1 MLGKLSY
8 PLARSSISA
17 ISVATVLI
25 VASNAVFA
33 AQNQFS
39 FTISPAQSHMVIAL
53 DGRELAVLPVEP
65 RQYRA
70 LTNRH
75 KQRFARRA
83 MRWYHGCGGYAGH
96 NGHRGYGH
104 YGWHGYSPYGHYYRP
119 APAKLELTTG
129 KELEM
134 IALPGDVDPVTTAA
148 PGEKPGPTLID
159 RWRATATGVASGPV
173 DIVVSRRPEMEMMA
187 EVQHGLNR
195 LGYNSGRADGVIG
208 PVTRAAVKR
217 FQHANGLEADGV
229 IGSATL
235 NALHAALG
243 PRAPKPAMV
252 TIRRNGEI
260 VRRFDVA
267 LHRPGEKLGDHVM
280 LRERQTHRFES
291 GWRMA
296 ALAQSARGSNAALV
310 NPLSRA
316 AGQPSNPLERLL
328 MASEDTATLRRM
340 SGAGSTLVITD
351 HAVEDGGMQLA
362 AR

>member
-8 PLARSSISA
+8 ALARSSISA
-17 ISVATVLI
+17 ISVATMLI

-96 NGHRGYGH
+96 YGYRGHGH
-104 YGWHGYSPYGHYYRP
+104 YGWHGYSPSGHYYRP

-134 IALPGDVDPVTTAA
+134 IALPGDVDPVITAA
-148 PGEKPGPTLID
+148 TGEKPGSTLID
-159 RWRATATGVASGPV
+159 RWRARASSVASGPV

-195 LGYNSGRADGVIG
+195 LGYNSGPADGVIG

-217 FQHANGLEADGV
+217 FQLANGLEADGV

-252 TIRRNGEI
+252 TVRRYGKI
-260 VRRFDVA
+260 VERFDVA
-267 LHRPGEKLGDHVM
+267 LLQPGEKLGNHVM
-280 LRERQTHRFES
+280 LRDRQTHRFES
-291 GWRMA
+291 GWRTA
-296 ALAQSARGSNAALV
+296 ALAQSARGSNTTL
-310 NPLSRA
+310 LSPQSGVD
-316 AGQPSNPLERLL
+316 GQPANPLERLQ
-328 MASEDTATLRRM
+328 MQSEDMATLRGM
-340 SGAGSTLVITD
+340 VGAGSTLVITD